1 MHVKIFFL
9 LTGSLTRPRSYAFN
23 DIMSHSDIG
32 KKLTAPEIP
41 RSNSTGKALSEKQR
55 EEEGLGLVNSW
66 SEMTSSEQGKR
77 KSRNSVDSD
86 ISVITNPSDASI
98 SVISESSV
106 ETISEP
112 ANEQNGE
119 NSCFVTST
127 PQKSDIKEADSV
139 AVPRNLNL
147 NGIVEEEEITPVGSP
162 LSNSICSSMVSSVYE
177 NSLSVNNEDQETS
190 PVKDLAPQSV
200 ISSRTDI
207 VNNNGDS
214 SIYSQLNA
222 TEDSVDNNSSSYE
235 TCEQNSTQDSTS
247 QNLQAVVNK
256 INGSDSSSVL
266 NDSGIEW
273 LQRLDNQHHVDL
285 SVVDHRV
292 QLYLDMNVLEESESV
307 QCCIRVSYANV
318 VSERYMYQ
326 NASNSQCLTSEIQW
340 QFSVSDFLIFF
351 LFLYFIVQCPTVQYM
366 RSSEFLSYLIFS
378 TSRVLVIEISSTA
391 EE

>member
-1 MHVKIFFL
+1 M
-9 LTGSLTRPRSYAFN
+9 
-23 DIMSHSDIG
+23 
-32 KKLTAPEIP
+32 
-41 RSNSTGKALSEKQR
+41 
-55 EEEGLGLVNSW
+55 
-66 SEMTSSEQGKR
+66 
-77 KSRNSVDSD
+77 
-86 ISVITNPSDASI
+86 
-98 SVISESSV
+98 ISESSV

-256 INGSDSSSVL
+256 INGSDSSAVL

-273 LQRLDNQHHVDL
+273 LQRLDNQHHLDL

-318 VSERYMYQ
+318 VSERYTYIRMQ
-326 NASNSQCLTSEIQW
+326 VIV
-340 QFSVSDFLIFF
+340 SV
-351 LFLYFIVQCPTVQYM
+351 
-366 RSSEFLSYLIFS
+366 
-378 TSRVLVIEISSTA
+378 
-391 EE
+391 